1 MDQQVFNIAVALS
14 GALGGWVLKVI
25 WDAIKELKD
34 EVRGVDRHLN
44 ENFVRRDDFK
54 DAITEIKT
62 DMREGFEKVD
72 RTLGLLFKKLES
84 KEDK

>member
-1 MDQQVFNIAVALS
+1 MDQAVFNWAVGIA
-14 GALGGWVLKVI
+14 GFLGGWVLKVI
-25 WDAIKELKD
+25 WEAIKDLKS
-34 EVRGVDRHLN
+34 EVRDVDRHIH

-62 DMREGFEKVD
+62 DMKEGFDKVA
-72 RTLGLLFKKLES
+72 RTLGLLFKKLEA